1 MPVINSWYSFFYG
14 FWLDIKSLASNANPI
29 AIALCFVV
37 LAVVF
42 LLFERKRLHFVN
54 ILFAL
59 AAAAYGTFLLTITL
73 LGRAEG
79 NASYW
84 DQLFSTY
91 IRAFSG
97 DLGSIYDVFYNIV
110 LFIPVGFLT
119 ARCRKMRIAI
129 PVLLII
135 PLCIELLQ
143 LITTRGV
150 FEITD
155 IINNF
160 IGGLIGFFLARMIA
174 KLFGLIKK
182 KTS

>member
-1 MPVINSWYSFFYG
+1 MPVIYSWQSFFQG
-14 FWLDIKSLASNANPI
+14 FWLDIKSLAANSDPI
-29 AIALCFVV
+29 ATVLCFVA
-37 LAVVF
+37 LTAVF
-42 LLFERKRLHFVN
+42 LLIERKHLHFAN
-54 ILFAL
+54 ILFAV

-79 NASYW
+79 NTSRW
-84 DQLFSTY
+84 DGLFSTY

-97 DLGSIYDVFYNIV
+97 EPWAIHDIFYNII
-110 LFIPVGFLT
+110 LFIPVGLLT
-119 ARCRKMRIAI
+119 ARCRRLRIAI
-129 PVLLII
+129 PILLII

-160 IGGLIGFFLARMIA
+160 IGGLIGYFPIRIIV
-174 KLFGLIKK
+174 KLIDLIKK
-182 KTS
+182 EK